1 MELVKRKFDLEDRL
15 IEFAVL
21 ATEIVE
27 LLPNNRTANHIVG
40 QLARSSTSPMLNY
53 GEAQAAESKN
63 DFIHKMKICL
73 KELKETF
80 VCLKFISR
88 KAYIVN
94 SAFLEKVKK
103 ENDELISI
111 FTKSLNTAQ
120 QNHNNRIQPKS

>member
-1 MELVKRKFDLEDRL
+1 M
-15 IEFAVL
+15 
-21 ATEIVE
+21 E
-27 LLPNNRTANHIVG
+27 LLPNNRTANHIAG

-80 VCLKFISR
+80 VCLKFIGR

-120 QNHNNRIQPKS
+120 QNHNNRIQPK

>member
-1 MELVKRKFDLEDRL
+1 METPKRKVDLEDRL
-15 IEFAVL
+15 IDFAVF

-27 LLPNNRTANHIVG
+27 LLPNNRTANHIAG

-53 GEAQAAESKN
+53 GEAQAAESRN
-63 DFIHKMKICL
+63 DFIHKMKVCL

-80 VCLKFISR
+80 VCLKFIGKKNYVSN
-88 KAYIVN
+88 VQL
-94 SAFLEKVKK
+94 LETVKK

-120 QNHNNRIQPKS
+120 QNIKK